1 MSGIRTGAPFNR
13 RSRARALRVV
23 SVVVLLASPAW
34 GQSAQRPSASGIPT
48 GAPAASPS
56 RAAEPPTRRMG
67 APQVVEIPLPEPS
80 PAPSPSGPE
89 NVDQQRS
96 QSESLAAPARPT
108 PVSRPGYLGVLYAT
122 AEDGPGG
129 VRVLDVI
136 AGSPAERAGFSAS
149 PRPSPKTD
157 LVLTVAAV
165 LITLTPA
172 APFAIALGLARDA
185 YDSRL
190 AERGDLITAV
200 AGHPVRDALEFNDVM
215 GHFGP
220 GDTVPF
226 VVQRGRTQVR
236 LSVQLAAEP

>member
-1 MSGIRTGAPFNR
+1 
-13 RSRARALRVV
+13 
-23 SVVVLLASPAW
+23 
-34 GQSAQRPSASGIPT
+34 
-48 GAPAASPS
+48 
-56 RAAEPPTRRMG
+56 
-67 APQVVEIPLPEPS
+67 
-80 PAPSPSGPE
+80 
-89 NVDQQRS
+89 
-96 QSESLAAPARPT
+96 
-108 PVSRPGYLGVLYAT
+108 VLYAT

-185 YDSRL
+185 YDSQPP
-190 AERGDLITAV
+190 EWGDLITAV

-236 LSVQLAAEP
+236 LSAQLAAEP